1 MADTA
6 HRIGPMR
13 RIKVT
18 SRGVQDYYIPEYSYT
33 TFRCGVSSISYAA
46 HGPVSWIVFGE
57 VLRLIRHMFGKQY
70 GASGVTKSDLLR

>member
-18 SRGVQDYYIPEYSYT
+18 SRGVQDYYIPEYSYIAL
-33 TFRCGVSSISYAA
+33 RCGVSSITYAA
-46 HGPVSWIVFGE
+46 HVLLYLGSSFGE
-57 VLRLIRHMFGKQY
+57 VLRVIRRRYEM
-70 GASGVTKSDLLR
+70 

>member
-6 HRIGPMR
+6 HQIGPMR

-33 TFRCGVSSISYAA
+33 ALRCGVSSISYAA
-46 HGPVSWIVFGE
+46 HVLLYLGSSFGE
-57 VLRLIRHMFGKQY
+57 VLIVIRRM
-70 GASGVTKSDLLR
+70 SEV